1 MYHIKIG
8 IIDIQQSNL
17 LHTKSDLQCAVQ
29 FRVVLQR
36 TFLLQISLKLLHHN
50 YSLNDQ
56 EKHILLHLQ
65 INGEFYKR
73 GDFRTHVF

>member
-36 TFLLQISLKLLHHN
+36 TFLLQTFAS
-50 YSLNDQ
+50 
-56 EKHILLHLQ
+56 
-65 INGEFYKR
+65 
-73 GDFRTHVF
+73 

>member
-56 EKHILLHLQ
+56 EKHIL
-65 INGEFYKR
+65 
-73 GDFRTHVF
+73 

>member
-56 EKHILLHLQ
+56 EKYILWHLQ